1 MIRDAVPLVLV
12 GCGKM
17 GGALLAGWRNQGIAA
32 ADIVVVEPSDDLAA
46 SIRQQHGVT
55 VVANAAGLPR
65 DLAPA
70 VLVFAVKPQVMG
82 EVVPQFRHVAEAG
95 AVVLSIAAGST
106 IGLFERELGVSTP
119 IVRSMPNTPASI
131 GRGITA
137 LCANSHVT
145 ADQRRAAQALI
156 EAVGEA
162 VWVGDEHLMDVVT
175 AVSGSGPAY
184 VFLLIEALADAA
196 EKYGLPA
203 DTAERLAEVTV
214 TGAGELARQSE
225 ETAAELR
232 RHVTSPGGTTEA
244 ALDELMGAN
253 RSMHNLLDRAVA
265 AAIQR
270 GKDLAG

>member
-17 GGALLAGWRNQGIAA
+17 GGALLAGWRSQGIAA
-32 ADIVVVEPSDDLAA
+32 ADVLVVEPSDDLAA
-46 SIRQQHGVT
+46 TVRQQHGVT
-55 VVANAAGLPR
+55 VVPNAAGLPD
-65 DLAPA
+65 DLTPA

-82 EVVPQFRHVAEAG
+82 EVVPQFRHVAETG
-95 AVVLSIAAGST
+95 AVVLSIAAGTT
-106 IGLFERELGVSTP
+106 IELFERELGVSTP

-162 VWVGDEHLMDVVT
+162 VWVDDEHLMDVVT

-244 ALDELMGAN
+244 ALEELIGAN
-253 RSMHNLLDRAVA
+253 KSMHMLLDRAVA